1 MSGPNFAVKVPW
13 IPVRPKSRR
22 EKAKKSPKACDLGLE
37 LETIVEARPSKALSF
52 YNLKSPPSSSSGLNV
67 LETYQEYLNLKDL
80 DSVGDSIASTN
91 RSGSDRSVFCLKQIC
106 PDATLMELDQP
117 QELQT
122 AIIAR
127 RIAETEKQVA
137 SSRKSSKNS
146 LRSQPLSGLTSRY
159 LPRPK
164 FRSCE
169 LQVKVEAPQRSC
181 SCQTSAAARSQQM
194 QVQQADKS
202 TATPSGGQQEQS
214 TQMYEH
220 ITENDLLCLEWIN
233 KNLFKV
239 PINPHHLIV
248 DEKLKE
254 SSEFTCFGT
263 NTLEQELNWE
273 LQALCM

>member
-13 IPVRPKSRR
+13 IPLRPKSHR
-22 EKAKKSPKACDLGLE
+22 EKARKSSKACDLGLE
-37 LETIVEARPSKALSF
+37 LETIVEARPSQALSF
-52 YNLKSPPSSSSGLNV
+52 YSVKSPESSSAALNV

-80 DSVGDSIASTN
+80 DNVSASAESRN
-91 RSGSDRSVFCLKQIC
+91 ELGSERSVFCLKQIC
-106 PDATLMELDQP
+106 PDATLRELDQP

-137 SSRKSSKNS
+137 SSRKSSRNS
-146 LRSQPLSGLTSRY
+146 VLSQPLSGLTSRY
-159 LPRPK
+159 LVRPK
-164 FRSCE
+164 YRSCE
-169 LQVKVEAPQRSC
+169 LQVKVEAPKRSC
-181 SCQTSAAARSQQM
+181 SSQTSAASKDQQI
-194 QVQQADKS
+194 QVLQEDKS
-202 TATPSGGQQEQS
+202 TTTPSGAHQEQF

-220 ITENDLLCLEWIN
+220 ITENDLLCMEWIN

-239 PINPHHLIV
+239 PVNPHHLIV
-248 DEKLKE
+248 DEKLKD

-263 NTLEQELNWE
+263 NMLEQELNWE